1 MINKLL
7 NRYATHPSI
16 LKIKSNTTT
25 KGKIDNN
32 TIFQPVSSDEV
43 RKLLQ
48 QLKPRKAINDNKIPP
63 TLTQIAAEPLST
75 PFSIA
80 KTLGLNKIVFL
91 ITLKQ
96 LVSSLQIK
104 RRKKNILFQISA
116 YRKSYNNQHVLI
128 NMIEEWRKNLLITKL
143 SAYGFSSDHLCY
155 IFSYLKDRKQCVQI
169 NNKQS
174 DFDTV
179 TSGVSQG
186 SIFGLVLFNIFFQ

>member
-25 KGKIDNN
+25 KGNINNN

-116 YRKSYNNQHVLI
+116 YRKSYNTQHVLI
-128 NMIEEWRKNLLITKL
+128 KI
-143 SAYGFSSDHLCY
+143 SS
-155 IFSYLKDRKQCVQI
+155 IQKIVQ
-169 NNKQS
+169 
-174 DFDTV
+174 
-179 TSGVSQG
+179 
-186 SIFGLVLFNIFFQ
+186 